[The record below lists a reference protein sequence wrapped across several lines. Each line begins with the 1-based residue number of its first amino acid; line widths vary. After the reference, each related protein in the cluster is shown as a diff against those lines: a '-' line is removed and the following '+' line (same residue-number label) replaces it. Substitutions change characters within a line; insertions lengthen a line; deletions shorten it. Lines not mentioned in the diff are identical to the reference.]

1 MAHPVI
7 RGLTRKF
14 IQCTCHLQDLELI
27 HPQTLLLASLRR
39 REDSPIGA
47 RLPARSHHLCRTLL
61 PPTLPMHTITAYP
74 RAMLSGRITCLTRM
88 HIATILHL
96 IRSTGTLSTMIATR
110 LKIQVNFTH
119 LKLLLY
125 ALLFFL
131 SRTAVHDTWYAC

>member
-27 HPQTLLLASLRR
+27 HPQTALLASLRR

-47 RLPARSHHLCRTLL
+47 RLPARSHRSCRTLL

-74 RAMLSGRITCLTRM
+74 RVMLSGPITCLTRM
-88 HIATILHL
+88 RIAIILHL
-96 IRSTGTLSTMIATR
+96 IRSTHTLSTMITTR

-119 LKLLLY
+119 LNSY
-125 ALLFFL
+125 SMPYFFFL